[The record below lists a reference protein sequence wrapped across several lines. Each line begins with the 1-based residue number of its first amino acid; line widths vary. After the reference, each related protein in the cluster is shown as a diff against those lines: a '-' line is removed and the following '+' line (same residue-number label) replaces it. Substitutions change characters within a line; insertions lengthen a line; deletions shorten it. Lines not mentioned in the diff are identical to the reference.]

1 MKTWFTYTSNELK
14 AFKLLCRP
22 AMGIVICHSNTY
34 APLLQQFWFLHGDK
48 LISIASLDPLF
59 LLPTLLCTPTVTN
72 RNSTTSSPSLTFR
85 AQQVGG
91 KREIHQDSH
100 FSICLPTGLS
110 WAGSVSPLKESASVR
125 WPSLP
130 GHCVSRYFFPSH
142 LKIQLFKNTNLMAI
156 LNIVI
161 RIRFEL
167 QSKTCLVGPGVLSH
181 WKHICILEFSRNKN
195 DIKISFGPRILKMSD
210 ASVRSL

>member
-1 MKTWFTYTSNELK
+1 MKTWFIYTSNELK
-14 AFKLLCRP
+14 AFKLLCPP

-34 APLLQQFWFLHGDK
+34 APLFQQFWFLHGDK
-48 LISIASLDPLF
+48 LISTLDPLF

-85 AQQVGG
+85 AQQMGG

-100 FSICLPTGLS
+100 FSSSLPTGLS

-130 GHCVSRYFFPSH
+130 GCCVSRYFLSIIFEN
-142 LKIQLFKNTNLMAI
+142 KLFKNLMAI

-161 RIRFEL
+161 RVRSEL

-181 WKHICILEFSRNKN
+181 WKHICILEFSWNKN